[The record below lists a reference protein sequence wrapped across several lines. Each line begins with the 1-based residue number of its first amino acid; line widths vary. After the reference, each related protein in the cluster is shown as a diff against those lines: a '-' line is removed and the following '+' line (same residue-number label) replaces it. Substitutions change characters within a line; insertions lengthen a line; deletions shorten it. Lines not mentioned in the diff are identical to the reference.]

1 MIFPEI
7 IDVMK
12 SKGYTVYDNPAG
24 FDLNIVG
31 VRSAGQ
37 SANKFDDT
45 AIVFYKQHDEWIY
58 NFFNITTD
66 PGLYWLLNPM
76 TDLGTAILKEG
87 QYKGAWKL
95 GLHRGKYQALVQRK
109 PVTVIRDYNKD
120 GKIDYDS
127 GVEETGLFGINI
139 HRSSAFGESIQV
151 DKWSAGCQVF
161 SDIFQYNMFISLCKV
176 GRTNFGNSFTYTLLH
191 ERDFNE

>member
-7 IDVMK
+7 IDVMEA
-12 SKGYTVYDNPAG
+12 KGYDVYRNPVG

-45 AIVFYKQHDEWIY
+45 AIVFYQQHDEWIY
-58 NFFNITTD
+58 NFFKITTD
-66 PGLYWLLNPM
+66 PGLYWLNNPLSE
-76 TDLGTAILKEG
+76 LGTAILKEG

-109 PVTVIRDYNKD
+109 PVTVIRDFDRD
-120 GKIDYDS
+120 GELDYDS
-127 GVEETGLFGINI
+127 GVEETGLFGINL
-139 HRSSAFGESIQV
+139 HRANAKRESIQI

-161 SDIFQYNMFISLCKV
+161 CDPFQYEHFINLCKE
-176 GRTNFGNSFTYTLLH
+176 GRKNFGNSFTYTLLH
-191 ERDFNE
+191 ETDFE